1 MMCTVISIT
10 IRLTIIAIPFWS
22 NTVQCNEVCSSVHFK
37 SKLKKVI
44 QMYFSIQGTAI
55 STIKPVSAI
64 PCSVQFSLLFQQSP
78 IVNCKEA
85 TNMII
90 PFKKLQSVPS
100 SQSVQ
105 YHAACSSV
113 CLNSLQLSIVKR
125 QQI

>member
-1 MMCTVISIT
+1 MCTVISIT

-64 PCSVQFSLLFQQSP
+64 PCSVQFSLFQQSP

-100 SQSVQ
+100 SQSVL
-105 YHAACSSV
+105 YNAVCSSV
-113 CLNSLQLSIVKR
+113 CSNSLLLSIVKR